1 MAHVKETA
9 RRWLYRGKHP
19 NRFAALADRGTVAAA
34 AAGIGP
40 RRLAALEVRG
50 RRTGRRLACPVV
62 VTEYENER
70 YLVAMLGSEANWVR
84 NVRADDGAAVLRH
97 GRRERVRLEEIEP
110 DERAP
115 ILQRYLQVAPGARAH
130 FPVDR
135 YAALPQFEAI
145 AEQYPVFRICAAV
158 PTAGEEAK
166 S

>member
-9 RRWLYRGKHP
+9 RRWLYRGKRP

-40 RRLAALEVRG
+40 KRLAALEVRG
-50 RRTGRRLACPVV
+50 RRTGRRLSLPVV
-62 VTEYENER
+62 VTEYEDER

-84 NVRADDGAAVLRH
+84 NVRADGGAAVLRH
-97 GRRERVRLEEIEP
+97 GRRERVCLEELEP
-110 DERAP
+110 GERAP

-135 YAALPQFEAI
+135 HAALPQFQAI
-145 AEQYPVFRICAAV
+145 AGDYPVFRICAARA
-158 PTAGEEAK
+158 TAGEEAE

>member
-19 NRFAALADRGTVAAA
+19 NRWAAWANRGTTAVA

-40 RRLAALEVRG
+40 KRLVGLEVRG
-50 RRTGRRLACPVV
+50 RRTGRRLSLPVV
-62 VTEYENER
+62 VTEHEGER
-70 YLVAMLGSEANWVR
+70 YLVAMLGNEANWVR

-110 DERAP
+110 GERAP

-135 YAALPQFEAI
+135 HAALPQFEAI
-145 AEQYPVFRICAAV
+145 APHYPVFRICAVA